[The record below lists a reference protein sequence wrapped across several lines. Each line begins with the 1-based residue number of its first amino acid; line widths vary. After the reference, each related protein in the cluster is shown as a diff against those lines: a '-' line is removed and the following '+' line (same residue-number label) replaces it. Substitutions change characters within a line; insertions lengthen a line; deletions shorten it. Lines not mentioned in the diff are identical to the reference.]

1 MKTLTDPATAARVAR
16 RILFALNERVLASR
30 PAAIPRYCITAKP
43 WLRAIAAS
51 DFGLEDPA
59 SCVLYALDNLT
70 SWRGDEARTCKK
82 LLIETLSN

>member
-59 SCVLYALDNLT
+59 S
-70 SWRGDEARTCKK
+70 WRGDEARTCKK